1 MKSLVQGQQAR
12 CPLLKKLKK
21 KRRRN
26 HPDIASRDSSFLRS
40 RMVVR
45 EIFQSAAPGRT
56 GVPANYTVV
65 HDSARDANRL
75 FTRLTPRDKWPPA
88 IVY

>member
-1 MKSLVQGQQAR
+1 
-12 CPLLKKLKK
+12 
-21 KRRRN
+21 
-26 HPDIASRDSSFLRS
+26 
-40 RMVVR
+40 MVVR